1 MGLTSTQGFTFRLLA
16 SGSNGYQQ
24 LDTFDDEDITIS
36 NNVTGLFDIGVLPS
50 DFTRD
55 ITLPGSK
62 INNAFFEH
70 VYDISIDNPYLFATN
85 QKVSAY
91 FDFDSVYLSQGYL
104 QLNSVNVKA
113 NKFIESYNVTIYGA
127 LSSFGRDVSRAF
139 LTDLDSLTIYNH
151 TASYENI
158 SSSWG
163 GHLFNGDIVYPMADY
178 GTGWQFTSNDA
189 YFGLDDNEGAMGVG
203 DFKPAIRVKPV
214 LDAIFQYA
222 GYTYTGSFFEQE
234 WLDDV
239 YMICN
244 NSLKYPEFTGVDLET
259 EGIVKIAPFSGSF
272 QTNYVVT
279 EGTNTIFPWYN
290 ILNDPSNV
298 IVDGRY
304 YKVNKATALRG
315 VLNLE
320 VALSGSLGGPQ
331 INLVVMETGSFTPV
345 STTTMVKFN
354 QYFYDNTYAMF
365 ADGAVSQSKS
375 YPLQSEFNTSLIPA
389 GTYALGISWDDQFNA
404 PYNNFRFTLDPGGT
418 PKSYIE
424 INKQL
429 QGADGRIMDIPS
441 NMPYGTSGIK
451 MIDFILG
458 LQKKFNLII
467 YPSKTKPNQFIIET
481 FNTWYKQGERKDF
494 NKYINLD
501 STIEVIPANNLAVNE
516 LNFGDT
522 LDQDYISQQFAKGE
536 NREYGKTYYID
547 TQNYFSQGKF
557 EVKTTFASDPLVRL
571 PGTGLSGS
579 VNGITPPPATC
590 AIYRVGPVYTGGYAY
605 WTNCDGSAGSTY
617 IDYGATATISCA
629 RIGSVTG
636 NGPITYLTSCS

>member
-1 MGLTSTQGFTFRLLA
+1 MGITSTQGFTFRLMA

-36 NNVTGLFDIGVLPS
+36 NNITGLFDIGVLPS

-91 FDFDSVYLSQGYL
+91 FDFDSVYLSTGYL

-127 LSSFGRDVSRAF
+127 LSSFGRDISRAF
-139 LTDLDSLTIYNH
+139 LTDLDSLSIYNH
-151 TASYENI
+151 TASYSNI

-163 GHLFNGDIVYPMADY
+163 GHLFNGDIVYPLADY
-178 GTGWQFTSNDA
+178 GTGWQFTGNDEF
-189 YFGLDDNEGAMGVG
+189 FGLDDNEGGMSVG
-203 DFKPAIRVKPV
+203 DFKPSIRIKPV

-222 GYTYTGSFFEQE
+222 GFTYTSSFFDQA

-239 YMICN
+239 YMVCN
-244 NSLKYPEFTGVDLET
+244 NSLKYPEFAGVDLET

-272 QTNYVVT
+272 QTNYEVT
-279 EGTNTIFPWYN
+279 QATNTIFPWYN

-298 IVDGRY
+298 IQDGRY
-304 YKVNKATALRG
+304 YKINKDTALRG

-320 VALSGSLGGPQ
+320 VLLTGSLGGPAIELQ
-331 INLVVMETGSFTPV
+331 VLETGSFSVVAATA
-345 STTTMVKFN
+345 MVKFN
-354 QYFYDNTYAMF
+354 QFFYDNTYAMF
-365 ADGAVSQSKS
+365 ADGATAQNKS

-389 GTYALGISWDDQFNA
+389 GTYAFAINWVDQFNA
-404 PYNNFRFTLDPGGT
+404 PYNNFKFILDPGGT

-424 INKQL
+424 VNKQM

-467 YPSKTKPNQFIIET
+467 YPSKSKPKQFHIET

-501 STIEVIPANNLAVNE
+501 SAIEVIPANNLAVNE

-522 LDQDYISQQFAKGE
+522 LDQDYVSQQFAKGE

-557 EVKTTFASDPLVRL
+557 EVKTTFASDPLLRL

-579 VNGITPPPATC
+579 VGGFAPPPATC
-590 AIYRVGPVYTGGYAY
+590 ARYQVGPVYTGGYAY
-605 WTNCDGSAGSTY
+605 WTNCDGSPGSTY
-617 IDYGATATISCA
+617 IDYGATTTINCA
-629 RIGSVTG
+629 RIGTVTG
-636 NGPITYLTSCS
+636 NGAITYLTSC